1 MKTLLCLVSALLL
14 AAAVMAGPALRAAST
29 DLDGLAS
36 DGAFNATTVPLPVNA
51 STDVIDTNSNAADD
65 AIGGKRRVLQRYC
78 PQYLCGWLGGV
89 IPCCRGGGTPPAPNP
104 PPPPPTGCGPS
115 SPCCDRKIQ
124 EVWVQACAK
133 TCDAVRQA
141 GGCMAVG
148 IPDFLKPLACA
159 KKCFEQMNTMPDCM
173 CSGLPNGALPC
184 PPLKSEW
191 DDRCCALSGG
201 CSR

>member
-1 MKTLLCLVSALLL
+1 MLLCLVSALLL
-14 AAAVMAGPALRAAST
+14 AGGVIACPALRAATS
-29 DLDGLAS
+29 DLPTAADHQ
-36 DGAFNATTVPLPVNA
+36 NATETH
-51 STDVIDTNSNAADD
+51 NAAENTTQD
-65 AIGGKRRVLQRYC
+65 GVRGSLRRLQRC
-78 PQYLCGWLGGV
+78 CNTCGPRDDSCWLNCV
-89 IPCCRGGGTPPAPNP
+89 PSNICTPPAPNP
-104 PPPPPTGCGPS
+104 PPTTPTGCGPS

-141 GGCMAVG
+141 GGCMALAQV
-148 IPDFLKPLACA
+148 PDFLRPLACA